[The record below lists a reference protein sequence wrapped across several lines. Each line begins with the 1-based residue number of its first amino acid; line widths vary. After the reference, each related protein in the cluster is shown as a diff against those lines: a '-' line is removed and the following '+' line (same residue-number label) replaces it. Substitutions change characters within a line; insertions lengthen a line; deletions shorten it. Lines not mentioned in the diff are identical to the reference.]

1 MSNRTETIYKQRNKY
16 FQIELRWYEWN
27 RPGWVILCCLGFFV
41 CFLVRLVRKVLLKEM
56 TFDPG
61 KWVKHLTSIVAC
73 TPRVPLEVGVGCLKA
88 SEITRMTYLWPILI
102 QNKCSP
108 FLNKQRKEG
117 LTPRENY
124 FPASVKST
132 ACSNQVAFQMLWSG
146 GTQAPGPKGWIGYT
160 PDPLRQQPACICVY
174 ITVCK

>member
-41 CFLVRLVRKVLLKEM
+41 CFLVRLVRKVLLQEV

-61 KWVKHLTSIVAC
+61 KWVKHLASIVAC

-108 FLNKQRKEG
+108 FLNKQRRAWLQEKITSLHQWSPQPIKLPSKCCKVEAPKHQDPRDG
-117 LTPRENY
+117 LVTHQIPWG
-124 FPASVKST
+124 
-132 ACSNQVAFQMLWSG
+132 SNQ
-146 GTQAPGPKGWIGYT
+146 
-160 PDPLRQQPACICVY
+160 PAYVF
-174 ITVCK
+174 T